1 MIRDEKDFQIV
12 EMAASGLNQ
21 TQIAK
26 LVGIDR
32 TRVCRRMK
40 KEDVREYLEKLQME
54 LVTEC
59 LETAKNN
66 IMSLI
71 NGYKTAPE
79 KTMEK
84 EHGYRA
90 SIRVMEAAGLLPS
103 NNTSVYIQN
112 IYNDKTDI
120 PPEVK
125 RLLDEIVNRD
135 LNQKNL
141 LEDQ

>member
-1 MIRDEKDFQIV
+1 MIEDKKDFQIV
-12 EMAASGLNQ
+12 ELSASGLNQ

-26 LVGIDR
+26 IVGIDR
-32 TRVCRRMK
+32 SRVCRRMQK
-40 KEDVREYLEKLQME
+40 GDVREYLEKLQME

-66 IMSLI
+66 ITSLI
-71 NGYKTAPE
+71 SGYKTAPE

-90 SIRVMEAAGLLPS
+90 SIKVMEAAGLFPS

-112 IYNDKTDI
+112 IYNDKTDV

-125 RLLDEIVNRD
+125 RLLDEIVSRD

-141 LEDQ
+141 LEE